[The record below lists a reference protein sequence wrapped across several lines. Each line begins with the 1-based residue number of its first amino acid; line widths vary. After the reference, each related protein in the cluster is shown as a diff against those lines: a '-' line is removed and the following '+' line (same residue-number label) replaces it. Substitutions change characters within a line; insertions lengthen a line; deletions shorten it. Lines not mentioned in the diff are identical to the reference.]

1 MELIESYMKKQKLHV
16 ANLTTLCL
24 SLLLGASLT
33 ALAQTAKEK
42 TPATIAAT
50 PANALPPPSA
60 AAPTGKNALQKMSKE
75 GIEVEFNIEPVAG
88 QDKTQL
94 MDGQDALVRFKIID
108 TATKTPVGGLK
119 PSAWIDQSQGETM
132 ADPRACREKVASYL
146 QGSLRSR
153 PDVDLNTFFVL
164 ALNREANISVIDP
177 LLGFGG
183 SKLFTLVMLKSPG
196 EDWVLTSK
204 RDRLFVSL
212 PAVNQIAVIDTTT
225 WKVTGYVDAGL
236 RPMRLALQPDEKYL
250 WVANDAEGT
259 QAGGVTL
266 IDTAT
271 LKPAATIST
280 GAGHHELAFSE
291 DSRFGFVTNQQS
303 GTLSVVE
310 AAKLQKTQDI
320 KVGASPVSLA
330 FSPLSKAIYVA
341 SETDGAI
348 TAVDSRTGQVVANM
362 RAQAGL
368 KSLRLEAKGRYG
380 FVVNSKANRVYVFD
394 ASTNRLIHD
403 LHVGNAPDQIA
414 FTNAF
419 AYVRSTGT
427 ADVSLIRLATIGAE
441 ATEEP
446 YITSFP
452 GGQIAPAQGSKN
464 ASLAD
469 ALFPASEPNS
479 ILVANS
485 GDGVIYYYTEGMA
498 APMGN
503 FKNYRR
509 EMKSVRIVD
518 RSLREGTPGV
528 YSTNIKLPTSGNF
541 NVAFKLDA
549 PRITHCFEASAKPNP
564 ASQSTAHR
572 VTAKVEYL
580 IKDRSIR
587 VGEPL
592 KLRFKLT
599 DAKTGEPKDD
609 LKDVR
614 VLMFLSPGI
623 WQKRDFARP
632 VGAGVYELDINA
644 PESGFYMIFVGSQKL
659 GAGFRD
665 LPYLALQAT
674 DAGAATPNATKPIEE
689 KKQ

>member
-1 MELIESYMKKQKLHV
+1 MELIEGYMKKQKLHI
-16 ANLTTLCL
+16 AYLTALCL

-33 ALAQTAKEK
+33 APAQTAKEK
-42 TPATIAAT
+42 TPATIAAA
-50 PANALPPPSA
+50 PANAPPPPSA
-60 AAPTGKNALQKMSKE
+60 AAPTGKNAPQKMSKE

-94 MDGQDALVRFKIID
+94 MESQDALVRFKIID

-119 PSAWIDQSQGETM
+119 PSAWIDQSDGENM
-132 ADPRACREKVASYL
+132 ADPKVCREKVAGYL

-196 EDWVLTSK
+196 EDWVLSAN

-225 WKVTGYVDAGL
+225 WKVTGYVDAGQ

-250 WVANDAEGT
+250 WVANDAEGA

-271 LKPAATIST
+271 LTPAASIPT

-291 DSRFGFVTNQQS
+291 DSRFGFVTNRQS

-310 AAKLQKTQDI
+310 AAKLRKTQDI

-330 FSPLSKAIYVA
+330 FSPLSKSIYVA
-341 SETDGAI
+341 SEADGAI
-348 TAVDSRTGQVVANM
+348 TVVDSRTGQVVANM

-368 KSLRLEAKGRYG
+368 NTLRIEAKGRYG
-380 FVVNSKANRVYVFD
+380 FVTNSKANRVHIFD
-394 ASTNRLIHD
+394 AATNRLIHN
-403 LHVGNAPDQIA
+403 LRVGNAPDQIA

-419 AYVRSTGT
+419 AYVRSTGSE
-427 ADVSLIRLATIGAE
+427 DVALIRLVTIGAE
-441 ATEEP
+441 ATKEP
-446 YITSFP
+446 DITHFP
-452 GGQIAPAQGSKN
+452 GGQMAPAQAKS

-479 ILVANS
+479 MLVANP

-503 FKNYRR
+503 FKNYSR

-518 RSLREGTPGV
+518 RSLREGVPGI
-528 YSTNIKLPTSGNF
+528 YTTNIKLPTSGNF

-564 ASQSTAHR
+564 ASNNTAR
-572 VTAKVEYL
+572 QVAAKVEYL
-580 IKDRSIR
+580 IKDHSIR

-599 DAKTGEPKDD
+599 DAKTGEPKDG

-632 VGAGVYELDINA
+632 VGAGGVYELDINA

-659 GAGFRD
+659 GVGFRD

-674 DAGAATPNATKPIEE
+674 DASANAASKPIEE
-689 KKQ
+689 KKP